1 MTATISRTIGGWF
14 VHLEQQEPFKP
25 VDVWEV
31 GRLVYQGKETG
42 KKLKDVSSA
51 VIEKIGDMA
60 RVSLVQD
67 NRVFDIYD
75 CTEIYVGLSTYA
87 QLKEI

>member
-1 MTATISRTIGGWF
+1 
-14 VHLEQQEPFKP
+14 

-31 GRLVYQGKETG
+31 GRLVYQGRETNR
-42 KKLKDVSSA
+42 KKKGVSSA

>member
-1 MTATISRTIGGWF
+1 MIASITRTDGGWF
-14 VHLEQQEPFKP
+14 VHLERREAGTPI
-25 VDVWEV
+25 DTWEV